1 MKKFCTFRDKE
12 TNITVSYEKRGR
24 REYKHFTDAYAARR
38 FYVAKFKAGRAP
50 KVHGEKVFSQNAEK
64 SIDILA

>member
-1 MKKFCTFRDKE
+1 MTPSI
-12 TNITVSYEKRGR
+12 NITVSYEKRGR

-50 KVHGEKVFSQNAEK
+50 RVHGGKQEDLFSQNAEK